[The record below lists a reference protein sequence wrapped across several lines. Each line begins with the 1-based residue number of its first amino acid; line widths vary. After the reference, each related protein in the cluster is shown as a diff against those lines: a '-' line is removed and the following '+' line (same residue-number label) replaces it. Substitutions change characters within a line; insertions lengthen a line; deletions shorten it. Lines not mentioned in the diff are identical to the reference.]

1 MTYGCLFWKFLN
13 SQSSLRKGIAPQL
26 DRLGGNR
33 LAINLVF
40 INKTIFKWV
49 NTNIFA
55 INHLSI
61 YEFQCKTYHILKEI
75 TKMPVDLQFFLTNP
89 ISTLF
94 VVLSPEQDECC
105 NAFVFDP
112 RLQAPLPTW
121 WEAPGQTIR
130 DQVPLGWK
138 KEEEGSIWKRTH
150 NPGLVLRFWV
160 IDITQFQSCGGFWRP
175 AVLLESAHSRITS
188 RPLKFPWTT
197 PSPTTRL
204 ICDPVTDIVF
214 IWFLKTFYVLKV
226 IVVAAVETLDK
237 GQKGLFWKAHLK
249 HHKFVLLSSAFS

>member
-1 MTYGCLFWKFLN
+1 
-13 SQSSLRKGIAPQL
+13 
-26 DRLGGNR
+26 
-33 LAINLVF
+33 
-40 INKTIFKWV
+40 
-49 NTNIFA
+49 
-55 INHLSI
+55 
-61 YEFQCKTYHILKEI
+61 
-75 TKMPVDLQFFLTNP
+75 MPVDLQFFLTNP

-105 NAFVFDP
+105 NAFLFDP

-138 KEEEGSIWKRTH
+138 EEEDEEEEVNFKKDPQPWSCTEVLSHWY
-150 NPGLVLRFWV
+150 NPVPNWN
-160 IDITQFQSCGGFWRP
+160 FQSCGGFWRP
-175 AVLLESAHSRITS
+175 AVLLESARSRFTS

-197 PSPTTRL
+197 LSPTTRL

-226 IVVAAVETLDK
+226 IVASVTGVEKVCFEKRIWSITN
-237 GQKGLFWKAHLK
+237 LFCSVQHFHNW
-249 HHKFVLLSSAFS
+249 FFPLSPSGFFS

>member
-1 MTYGCLFWKFLN
+1 
-13 SQSSLRKGIAPQL
+13 
-26 DRLGGNR
+26 
-33 LAINLVF
+33 
-40 INKTIFKWV
+40 
-49 NTNIFA
+49 
-55 INHLSI
+55 
-61 YEFQCKTYHILKEI
+61 
-75 TKMPVDLQFFLTNP
+75 MPVDLRFSFTNP

-94 VVLSPEQDECC
+94 VALSPEQDECC

-249 HHKFVLLSSAFS
+249 HHKFVLLSSAFSQLIFPIISIRLFFLRFCWCFFCWCFFAGAVSSCSWFPS